1 MRKNKKQDKES
12 SQPYKHCLNCGTEL
26 KGDFCHK
33 CGQHV
38 ASRTPTVWG
47 FIIEY
52 INNAFIWDSRFFQ
65 TIYTLVRRPGHLTNE
80 FLSGKLVSQEH
91 PLKLNMF
98 LLFAFVTL
106 FFFFRDKE
114 DLNNSLHVLTRN
126 ETAQPVVKVQ
136 LLAENEAYM
145 SEMMDGQFD
154 TVKLY
159 APYLLFESCPDV
171 IRLLD
176 KNVTVESETIG
187 VWTAAVPHKLIED
200 EVIALNDD
208 GSYHFTV
215 KDNTPI
221 DGLELV
227 EKIWSNMVTLTTRY
241 IPIFILLTTPFLAI
255 LLRLLFRK
263 KRPSHL
269 RNFVFSLHYISYLEL
284 LIILIY
290 ILHLLASPP
299 VWLMQ
304 WIILIASSVYLSV
317 AIRKVYDIKKWP
329 TAISKAIF
337 TNFGYLMI
345 LFALFC
351 IICFVSIVHVAHQ
364 QAL

>member
-1 MRKNKKQDKES
+1 MQQDNNS
-12 SQPYKHCLNCGTEL
+12 GTCLNCGTEL
-26 KGDFCHK
+26 HGNYCHE
-33 CGQHV
+33 CGQRAV
-38 ASRTPTVWG
+38 NSKPTVKE
-47 FIIEY
+47 FILEY
-52 INNAFIWDSRFFQ
+52 LNYAFMWDIHFFK
-65 TIYTLVRRPGHLTNE
+65 TLWQLIRRPGHLTNE
-80 FLSGKLVSQEH
+80 YISGKYVSYTH

-114 DLNNSLHVLTRN
+114 DLNNSLYALTRN

-145 SEMMDGQFD
+145 SKMMDGQFD
-154 TVKLY
+154 TVQLY
-159 APYLLFESCPDV
+159 APYLLFEECSEV

-176 KNVTVESETIG
+176 ENVTADSETVG
-187 VWTAAVPHKLIED
+187 VWTAAVPHELIED

-221 DGLELV
+221 KGLELV
-227 EKIWSNMVTLTTRY
+227 EKVWSNMVTLTTRY
-241 IPIFILLTTPFLAI
+241 IPIFILLTTPFLAF

-263 KRPSHL
+263 KKPSHL
-269 RNFVFSLHYISYLEL
+269 KNFVFSLHYISYLEL

-290 ILHLLASPP
+290 VLHLIASPP
-299 VWLMQ
+299 IWIMQ
-304 WIILIASSVYLSV
+304 WIILIASSVYLSI

-351 IICFVSIVHVAHQ
+351 IICFVSIVHLAHQ